1 MISDTSE
8 PARQQESGTP
18 GEPQA
23 VLQQIEEIAHLAAQ
37 INRESESAAT
47 ASLQQ
52 YKQLRVLEQVID
64 GLAVHT
70 DNDELLADAMEQ
82 VAMMTGS
89 AEVWVVEATEAGALG
104 MVHMLGEVVVGE
116 SDLPLEIAALC
127 ESVFYQQPHP
137 SRLRMT
143 LADGKTATAMPI
155 LMHQRFFGSLVFTTS
170 GASPI
175 SDELRDRLLHSI
187 LRYVAISLENRH
199 FIESLNEMIVE
210 VVCGFS
216 LAIESR
222 DSYTGGHV
230 QRVTAYAVALA
241 QALGM
246 SDEDQSIVRLG
257 GLLHDI
263 GKVAIP
269 DDILNKAEKLTPEEF
284 DIIKVHPVVGHE
296 ILKRIPHL
304 DRANQ
309 IVRHHHERWDG
320 QGYPDKLA
328 GQQIPVLSRV
338 LAIADSYDAMT
349 SDRSYRETKTH
360 EEAMD
365 EIRQCAGTQFDPEMA
380 EVFCRFSE
388 PTLAKAGEIMHE
400 WIQSKDHSN
409 GLSIDQLIAMKKPR
423 LPQVI

>member
-1 MISDTSE
+1 MSSTSAHDVVQRFNNVTE
-8 PARQQESGTP
+8 LASQLN
-18 GEPQA
+18 GE
-23 VLQQIEEIAHLAAQ
+23 INEAA
-37 INRESESAAT
+37 SSSA
-47 ASLQQ
+47 QQ
-52 YKQLRVLEQVID
+52 YKQLRLLEHVID

-82 VAMMTGS
+82 VAMMTAS
-89 AEVWVVEATEAGALG
+89 NEVWIVEAGPESAVG

-116 SDLPLEIAALC
+116 SELPPEISALC
-127 ESVFYQQPHP
+127 ESVFFQRPQPE
-137 SRLRMT
+137 SQRMIR
-143 LADGKTATAMPI
+143 ADGSTATAMPI
-155 LMHQRFFGSLVFTTS
+155 LTNQRFFGSLVFATRK
-170 GASPI
+170 ASPVD
-175 SDELRDRLLHSI
+175 DELRDRLLHSI
-187 LRYVAISLENRH
+187 LRYVAISVENRH

-230 QRVTAYAVALA
+230 QRVTAYALALA
-241 QALGM
+241 QAMGL
-246 SDEDQSIVRLG
+246 SDEEQSIVRLG

-269 DDILNKAEKLTPEEF
+269 DDILNKDAKLSNEEF
-284 DIIKVHPVVGHE
+284 DVIKAHPVVGHE

-320 QGYPDKLA
+320 TGYPDKL
-328 GQQIPVLSRV
+328 GGKHIPKLSRV

-349 SDRSYRETKTH
+349 SDRSYRRTKSH
-360 EEAMD
+360 EEAMR
-365 EIRQCAGTQFDPEMA
+365 EIERCAGSQFDPEMA
-380 EVFCRFSE
+380 EVFCRFDE
-388 PTLAKAGEIMHE
+388 KKLEFAAAIMHD

-409 GLSIDQLIAMKKPR
+409 GLAIDQLIGMKKPK
-423 LPQVI
+423 LPDLLRDAAS

>member
-1 MISDTSE
+1 MISGESGKVIPKTSE
-8 PARQQESGTP
+8 SA
-18 GEPQA
+18 GEPTD
-23 VLQQIEEIAHLAAQ
+23 VIRQIENIAHLASQ
-37 INRESESAAT
+37 ITNDSECVAT

-52 YKQLRVLEQVID
+52 YKQLRILEQVID

-89 AEVWVVEATEAGALG
+89 SEVWVVEARENSALG
-104 MVHMLGEVVVGE
+104 MVHMLGEVVIGE
-116 SDLPLEIAALC
+116 SHLPLEIAALC

-137 SRLRMT
+137 NRLRIT
-143 LADGKTATAMPI
+143 LSDGKTATAMPI
-155 LMHQRFFGSLVFTTS
+155 LMRQRFFGCLVFTTS

-175 SDELRDRLLHSI
+175 NDELRDRLLQSI
-187 LRYVAISLENRH
+187 LRYVAISVENRH

-241 QALGM
+241 QAIGLT
-246 SDEDQSIVRLG
+246 EEEQSIVRLG

-269 DDILNKAEKLTPEEF
+269 DHILNKADKLTHDEY
-284 DIIKVHPVVGHE
+284 DLIKVHPVVGHD

-304 DRANQ
+304 GRANK

-328 GQQIPVLSRV
+328 GEEIPLLSRV

-349 SDRSYRETKTH
+349 SDRSYRKTKTH
-360 EEAMD
+360 EEAME
-365 EIRQCAGTQFDPEMA
+365 EIRRCAGSQFDPVMSKTFLE
-380 EVFCRFSE
+380 FSE
-388 PTLAKAGEIMHE
+388 AALNKAGDIMHA
-400 WIQSKDHSN
+400 WIQSTDHSN
-409 GLSIDQLIAMKKPR
+409 ALSIDQLIGMKKPQ

>member
-1 MISDTSE
+1 MNLDPSVSGQRVTAE
-8 PARQQESGTP
+8 PDGTP
-18 GEPQA
+18 D
-23 VLQQIEEIAHLAAQ
+23 VFRQINNIAHLASQ
-37 INRESESAAT
+37 ITDEGGKAAS

-52 YKQLRVLEQVID
+52 HKQLRILERVID

-82 VAMMTGS
+82 VAMMTGT
-89 AEVWVVEATEAGALG
+89 ADVWIVEATEDAALG
-104 MVHMLGEVVVGE
+104 MVHMLGEVVVGA
-116 SDLPLEIAALC
+116 SDLPPEVAGLC
-127 ESVFYQQPHP
+127 EGVFFQRPRP
-137 SRLRMT
+137 ARLRITM
-143 LADGKTATAMPI
+143 ANGCTATAMPI
-155 LMHQRFFGSLVFTTS
+155 LMDERFFGSLVFVTC

-175 SDELRDRLLHSI
+175 DDELRDRLLQSI
-187 LRYVAISLENRH
+187 MRYVAISVENRH

-230 QRVTAYAVALA
+230 QRVTAYALTLA
-241 QALGM
+241 QALDL
-246 SDEDQSIVRLG
+246 SDEEQSIVRLG

-269 DDILNKAEKLTPEEF
+269 DDILNKAAKLSNEEY
-284 DIIKVHPVVGHE
+284 DIIKAHPVVGHE

-328 GQQIPVLSRV
+328 GEAIPKLSRV

-349 SDRSYRETKTH
+349 SDRSYRKTKTH
-360 EEAMD
+360 QEAID
-365 EIRQCAGTQFDPEMA
+365 EIKRCAGGQFDPVMV
-380 EVFCRFSE
+380 EVFCQFSE
-388 PTLAKAGEIMHE
+388 ETLDQAGDIMHA

-409 GLSIDQLIAMKKPR
+409 GLSIDQLVAMKKPK
-423 LPQVI
+423 LPRMI

>member
-1 MISDTSE
+1 MIPDSNATDHHVSV
-8 PARQQESGTP
+8 SGPTP
-18 GEPQA
+18 PQD
-23 VLQQIEEIAHLAAQ
+23 VIQQIEHIAELASQITSDSEVVASASAQ
-37 INRESESAAT
+37 
-47 ASLQQ
+47 QH
-52 YKQLRVLEQVID
+52 KQLRILEQVID
-64 GLAVHT
+64 GLAVHNDT
-70 DNDELLADAMEQ
+70 DELLADAMEQ

-89 AEVWVVEATEAGALG
+89 ADVWIVEATENAALG

-116 SDLPLEIAALC
+116 SDLLPEVAGLC
-127 ESVFYQQPHP
+127 ESVFFQRPRP
-137 SRLRMT
+137 ARLRMT
-143 LADGKTATAMPI
+143 MSSGRTATAMPI
-155 LMHQRFFGSLVFTTS
+155 LMHERFFGSLVFITS
-170 GASPI
+170 GTAPI
-175 SDELRDRLLHSI
+175 DDELRDRLLQSI
-187 LRYVAISLENRH
+187 LRYVAVSVENRH

-230 QRVTAYAVALA
+230 QRVTAYALTLA
-241 QALGM
+241 QAMGLTA
-246 SDEDQSIVRLG
+246 EEQSIVRLG

-269 DDILNKAEKLTPEEF
+269 DDILNKAAKLSVEEY
-284 DIIKVHPVVGHE
+284 DIIKAHPVVGHE

-320 QGYPDKLA
+320 RGYPDKLA
-328 GQQIPVLSRV
+328 GKTIPKLSRV

-349 SDRSYRETKTH
+349 SNRSYRQTKTH
-360 EEAMD
+360 QEAID
-365 EIRQCAGTQFDPEMA
+365 EVMRCSGTQFDPAMV

-388 PTLAKAGEIMHE
+388 ETLNQAGDIMHA

-409 GLSIDQLIAMKKPR
+409 GLSIDQLIAMKKPK
-423 LPQVI
+423 LPKMI

>member
-1 MISDTSE
+1 MNPTSCSIDQNGQ
-8 PARQQESGTP
+8 PAGAGTP
-18 GEPQA
+18 QD
-23 VLQQIEEIAHLAAQ
+23 VIRQIENIAQLASQ
-37 INRESESAAT
+37 ITSGSENVAT
-47 ASLQQ
+47 ASLHQ
-52 YKQLRVLEQVID
+52 YKQLRILEQVID

-89 AEVWVVEATEAGALG
+89 ADVWVVEATEDGALG

-116 SDLPLEIAALC
+116 SNLAPEVAGLC
-127 ESVFYQQPHP
+127 ESVFFQQPHP
-137 SRLRMT
+137 DRLRMT
-143 LADGKTATAMPI
+143 LANGSTATAMPI

-175 SDELRDRLLHSI
+175 DDELRDRLLHSI
-187 LRYVAISLENRH
+187 LRYVAISVENRH

-230 QRVTAYAVALA
+230 QRVTAYALALA
-241 QALGM
+241 QSMGLSA
-246 SDEDQSIVRLG
+246 EEQSIVRLG

-269 DDILNKAEKLTPEEF
+269 DDILNKADKLTREEY

-304 DRANQ
+304 DHANL

-320 QGYPDKLA
+320 RGYPDKLA
-328 GQQIPVLSRV
+328 GENIPALSRV

-349 SDRSYRETKTH
+349 SNRSYRRTKTH
-360 EEAMD
+360 EEAIE
-365 EIRQCAGTQFDPEMA
+365 EIKRCAGSQFDPEMS

-388 PTLAKAGEIMHE
+388 NTLTLAGEIMHN

-409 GLSIDQLIAMKKPR
+409 GLSIDQLIGMKKPK
-423 LPQVI
+423 LPQMI